1 MIIRLLFSF
10 IMYNFATE
18 SKLIHLKHL
27 LLMNKIL
34 RFSMMAVLALVANIG
49 FAQTTIL
56 WQEDFSSYKD
66 KDVPKGGANNYACEV
81 DGTKVYAQNLAGG
94 DAPELLVK
102 AKGSFSATVALNGV
116 SGQLTLTY
124 KANKN
129 FVKATVENATAGELV
144 REGTDF
150 TLPITVA
157 AGTANITIKIANTST
172 STNARLDNIKL
183 FQGVGKKPAGLSW
196 GTASRTVTIGSEDN
210 LFPTLTNSHNLAVKY
225 SSDDPDVAA
234 IDATT
239 GEITLVMAGKANIT
253 AEFEG
258 NDEYEAAKVSYEL
271 TVKDVP
277 SVDLKNTPETAYTV
291 AKALELIAAGEGLEV
306 NVYVKGQ
313 ITNIKEV
320 ETEKYG
326 NATYD
331 ISDDATAANKLT
343 VFRGYFYDKGKFTSS
358 DQIKVGDVVV
368 VYGKLVL
375 YNNKTSQVTNSSI
388 YSLNGVVSGVDNITV
403 DKNVDTPA
411 YNVAGQR
418 VNDAYKGIVVKNGKK
433 YLNK

>member
-1 MIIRLLFSF
+1 
-10 IMYNFATE
+10 
-18 SKLIHLKHL
+18 
-27 LLMNKIL
+27 MNKIL

-49 FAQTTIL
+49 FAQTTTL
-56 WQEDFSSYKD
+56 WQEDFSSYKAD
-66 KDVPKGGANNYACEV
+66 DVPKGGAYNYACEV
-81 DGTKVYAQNLAGG
+81 EGTRVYAEKLAGG

-102 AKGSFSATVALNGV
+102 SKGSFSATVALNGV

-124 KANKN
+124 KANKK
-129 FVKATVENATAGELV
+129 FVKATVENATAGDLV
-144 REGTDF
+144 IVGTDV

-157 AGTANITIKIANTST
+157 AGTASITIKIANTSN
-172 STNARLDNIKL
+172 SSNARLDNIKL
-183 FQGVGKKPAGLSW
+183 FQGVGKKAAGLSW
-196 GTASRTVTIGSEDN
+196 GTASRTVTIGAEDN
-210 LFPTLTNSHNLAVKY
+210 KFPELTNSHNLAVKY

-234 IDATT
+234 IDAAT
-239 GEITLVMAGKANIT
+239 GEITLGIPGKANIT
-253 AEFEG
+253 AEFDG
-258 NDEYEAAKVSYEL
+258 NDEYEAAKVTYEL
-271 TVKDVP
+271 TVKAA
-277 SVDLKNTPETAYTV
+277 STVDLKNTPETAYTV
-291 AKALELIAAGEGLEV
+291 AKALELIAAGEGLDDAK
-306 NVYVKGQ
+306 VYVKGQ

-320 ETEKYG
+320 NASYG

-343 VFRGYFYDKGKFTSS
+343 VFRGYFYDNKHFTSN

-368 VYGKLVL
+368 VYGKLVN
-375 YNNKTSQVTNSSI
+375 YKNKTPQVTYSSI

-403 DKNVDTPA
+403 DKNVDAPA

>member
-1 MIIRLLFSF
+1 
-10 IMYNFATE
+10 
-18 SKLIHLKHL
+18 
-27 LLMNKIL
+27 MNKIL

-56 WQEDFSSYKD
+56 WQEDFSSYKAN
-66 KDVPKGGANNYACEV
+66 DVPNGGTYNYACEGS
-81 DGTKVYAQNLAGG
+81 GTKVYVDTEKANANLAGG
-94 DAPELLVK
+94 ESPELLVSK
-102 AKGSFSATVALNGV
+102 KGGSFSATVALNGV

-124 KANKN
+124 KTNKD
-129 FVKATVENATAGELV
+129 FIKATVENATAGDLV
-144 REGTDF
+144 RTGNDVS
-150 TLPITVA
+150 LPITVA
-157 AGTANITIKIANTST
+157 AGTASITIKFDNTST
-172 STNARLDNIKL
+172 GKGQNGRLDNIKL
-183 FQGVGKKPAGLSW
+183 FQGVGKKAPGLSW
-196 GTASRTVTIGSEDN
+196 GTASRTVTIGAEDN
-210 LFPTLTNSHNLAVKY
+210 EFPTLTNTYNLAVKY

-271 TVKDVP
+271 TVKAASTVNI
-277 SVDLKNTPETAYTV
+277 KNTPETAYTV
-291 AKALELIAAGEGLEV
+291 AKALELINAGEGLDAK
-306 NVYVKGQ
+306 VYVKGQ
-313 ITNIKEV
+313 ITSIKEV
-320 ETEKYG
+320 SASFG

-343 VFRGYFYDKGKFTSS
+343 VYRGYFYDNKHFTSI

-368 VYGKLVL
+368 VYGKLVN
-375 YNNKTSQVTNSSI
+375 YNDNTPQVTNSSI

-403 DKNVDTPA
+403 DKNVDAPA

>member
-1 MIIRLLFSF
+1 
-10 IMYNFATE
+10 
-18 SKLIHLKHL
+18 
-27 LLMNKIL
+27 MNKIL

-56 WQEDFSSYKD
+56 WQEDFSSYKAN
-66 KDVPKGGANNYACEV
+66 DVPKGGAYNYACV
-81 DGTKVYAQNLAGG
+81 GTGTKVYVDTEKDKANLAGG
-94 DAPELLVK
+94 ESPELLVGK
-102 AKGSFSATVALNGV
+102 KGGSFSATVALNGV

-124 KANKN
+124 KTNKD
-129 FVKATVENATAGELV
+129 FIKATVENAKAGDLV
-144 REGTDF
+144 KTGNDVS
-150 TLPITVA
+150 LPITVA
-157 AGTANITIKIANTST
+157 AGTASITIKFDNTST
-172 STNARLDNIKL
+172 GKGQNGRLDNIKL
-183 FQGVGKKPAGLSW
+183 FQGVGKKAAGLSW
-196 GTASRTVTIGSEDN
+196 GTASRTVTIGAEDN
-210 LFPTLTNSHNLAVKY
+210 KFPTLTNTYNLAVKY

-271 TVKDVP
+271 TVKAASTVNI
-277 SVDLKNTPETAYTV
+277 KNTPETAYTV
-291 AKALELIAAGEGLEV
+291 AKALELINAGEGLDAK
-306 NVYVKGQ
+306 VYVKGQ
-313 ITNIKEV
+313 ITSIKEV
-320 ETEKYG
+320 SASFG

-343 VFRGYFYDKGKFTSS
+343 AFRGYFYDNKHFTSN
-358 DQIKVGDVVV
+358 DQIKVGNVVV
-368 VYGKLVL
+368 VYGKLVN
-375 YNNKTSQVTNSSI
+375 YNNNTPQVTNSSI

-403 DKNVDTPA
+403 DKNVDAPA

>member
-1 MIIRLLFSF
+1 
-10 IMYNFATE
+10 
-18 SKLIHLKHL
+18 
-27 LLMNKIL
+27 MNKIL
-34 RFSMMAVLALVANIG
+34 RFSMMAVLVLVANIG
-49 FAQTTIL
+49 FAQTTTL
-56 WQEDFSSYKD
+56 WQEDFSSYKAD
-66 KDVPKGGANNYACEV
+66 AVPNGGAYNYACEGS
-81 DGTKVYAQNLAGG
+81 GTKVYAENLASG
-94 DAPELLVK
+94 DAPELLVSK
-102 AKGSFSATVALNGV
+102 KGGSFSATVALNGV

-124 KANKN
+124 KTNKN
-129 FVKATVENATAGELV
+129 FIKATVENAKAGDLV
-144 REGTDF
+144 KTGNDVS
-150 TLPITVA
+150 LPITVA
-157 AGTANITIKIANTST
+157 AGTASITIKIANTST
-172 STNARLDNIKL
+172 GKGQNGRLDNIKL
-183 FQGVGKKPAGLSW
+183 FQGVGKKAAGLSW
-196 GTASRTVTIGSEDN
+196 GTASRTVTIGAEDN
-210 LFPTLTNSHNLAVKY
+210 LFPTLTNTYNLAVKY

-253 AEFEG
+253 AEFAG

-291 AKALELIAAGEGLEV
+291 AKALELINAGEGLEA

-313 ITNIKEV
+313 ITNIQDV
-320 ETEKYG
+320 DTGDFG
-326 NATYD
+326 NATYT
-331 ISDDATAANKLT
+331 ISDDATAANALLIY
-343 VFRGYFYDKGKFTSS
+343 RGYYYDKGKFTSK

-368 VYGKLVL
+368 VYGKLVKF
-375 YNNKTSQVTNSSI
+375 YEKFEMNSGNHI

-403 DKNVDTPA
+403 DKNVDAPA

>member
-1 MIIRLLFSF
+1 
-10 IMYNFATE
+10 
-18 SKLIHLKHL
+18 
-27 LLMNKIL
+27 MNKIL

-49 FAQTTIL
+49 FAQTKTL
-56 WQEDFSSYKD
+56 WQEDFSSYKAN
-66 KDVPKGGANNYACEV
+66 DVPKGGAYNYACV
-81 DGTKVYAQNLAGG
+81 GTGTKVYVDTEKDKANLAGG
-94 DAPELLVK
+94 ESPELLVGK
-102 AKGSFSATVALNGV
+102 KGGSFSATVALNGV

-124 KANKN
+124 KTNKD
-129 FVKATVENATAGELV
+129 FIKATVENAKAGDLV
-144 REGTDF
+144 KTGNDVS
-150 TLPITVA
+150 LPITVA
-157 AGTANITIKIANTST
+157 AGTASITIKIANEGSK
-172 STNARLDNIKL
+172 NGRLDNIKL
-183 FQGVGKKPAGLSW
+183 FQGVGKKAAGLSW
-196 GTASRTVTIGSEDN
+196 GTASRTVTIGAEDN
-210 LFPTLTNSHNLAVKY
+210 KFPTLTNTYNLAVKY

-258 NDEYEAAKVSYEL
+258 NDEYEAAKVTYEL
-271 TVKDVP
+271 TVKAA
-277 SVDLKNTPETAYTV
+277 STVDLKNTPETAYTV
-291 AKALELIAAGEGLEV
+291 AKALELIAAGEGLDAK
-306 NVYVKGQ
+306 VYVKGQ
-313 ITNIKEV
+313 ITSIKEV
-320 ETEKYG
+320 STSFG

-343 VFRGYFYDKGKFTSS
+343 VYRGYFYDNKHFTSN

-368 VYGKLVL
+368 VYGKLVN
-375 YNNKTSQVTNSSI
+375 YNNNTPQVTNSSI

-403 DKNVDTPA
+403 DKNVDAPA

>member
-1 MIIRLLFSF
+1 
-10 IMYNFATE
+10 
-18 SKLIHLKHL
+18 
-27 LLMNKIL
+27 MNKIL

-56 WQEDFSSYKD
+56 WQEDFSSYKAN
-66 KDVPKGGANNYACEV
+66 DVPNGGTYNYACEV
-81 DGTKVYAQNLAGG
+81 EGTKVYKENLAGG

-102 AKGSFSATVALNGV
+102 SKGSFSATVALNGV

-124 KANKN
+124 KAKN
-129 FVKATVENATAGELV
+129 NTKTTVENATAGDLV
-144 REGTDF
+144 KTGYDVS
-150 TLPITVA
+150 LPITVA
-157 AGTANITIKIANTST
+157 AGTASITIKIANEGSK
-172 STNARLDNIKL
+172 NVRLDNIKL
-183 FQGVGKKPAGLSW
+183 FQGVGKKAPGLSW
-196 GTASRTVTIGSEDN
+196 GTATRTVTIGAEDN
-210 LFPTLTNSHNLAVKY
+210 KFPTLTNTYNLAVKY

-239 GEITLVMAGKANIT
+239 GEISLGIAGKAHIT

-258 NDEYEAAKVSYEL
+258 NDEYEAAKVTYEL

-291 AKALELIAAGEGLEV
+291 AKALELINAGEGLEA

-313 ITNIKEV
+313 ITNIQDV
-320 ETEKYG
+320 DTGDFG
-326 NATYD
+326 NATYT
-331 ISDDATAANKLT
+331 ISDDATAANALLIY
-343 VFRGYFYDKGKFTSS
+343 RGYYYDKGKFTSK

-368 VYGKLVL
+368 VYGKLVKF
-375 YNNKTSQVTNSSI
+375 YEKFEMNSGNHI
-388 YSLNGVVSGVDNITV
+388 YSINGVASGVDNITV
-403 DKNVDTPA
+403 DENVDAPA

>member
-1 MIIRLLFSF
+1 M
-10 IMYNFATE
+10 
-18 SKLIHLKHL
+18 
-27 LLMNKIL
+27 
-34 RFSMMAVLALVANIG
+34 V
-49 FAQTTIL
+49 
-56 WQEDFSSYKD
+56 
-66 KDVPKGGANNYACEV
+66 
-81 DGTKVYAQNLAGG
+81 
-94 DAPELLVK
+94 
-102 AKGSFSATVALNGV
+102 
-116 SGQLTLTY
+116 
-124 KANKN
+124 
-129 FVKATVENATAGELV
+129 
-144 REGTDF
+144 GTDA

-157 AGTANITIKIANTST
+157 AGTTSITIKIANTS
-172 STNARLDNIKL
+172 SSSNARLDNIKL
-183 FQGVGKKPAGLSW
+183 IQGVGKKAPGLSW

-210 LFPTLTNSHNLAVKY
+210 LFPTLTNTYNLAVKY

-239 GEITLVMAGKANIT
+239 GEITLGMAGKANIT
-253 AEFEG
+253 AEFAG

-291 AKALELIAAGEGLEV
+291 AKALELIAAGEGLDV

-368 VYGKLVL
+368 IYGKLVL
-375 YNNKTSQVTNSSI
+375 YKNTTPQVTNSSV
-388 YSLNGVVSGVDNITV
+388 YSLNGVVSGVSNITV
-403 DKNVDTPA
+403 DENVDAPA

>member
-1 MIIRLLFSF
+1 
-10 IMYNFATE
+10 
-18 SKLIHLKHL
+18 
-27 LLMNKIL
+27 MNKIL

-56 WQEDFSSYKD
+56 WQEDFSSYKAN
-66 KDVPKGGANNYACEV
+66 DVPNGGTYNYACEV
-81 DGTKVYAQNLAGG
+81 EGTKVYKENLAGG

-102 AKGSFSATVALNGV
+102 TKGSFSATVALNGV

-124 KANKN
+124 KAKN
-129 FVKATVENATAGELV
+129 NTKTTVENATAGDLV
-144 REGTDF
+144 KTGYDVS
-150 TLPITVA
+150 LPITVA
-157 AGTANITIKIANTST
+157 AGTASITIKIANEGSK
-172 STNARLDNIKL
+172 NVRLDNIKL
-183 FQGVGKKPAGLSW
+183 FQGVGKKAPGLSW
-196 GTASRTVTIGSEDN
+196 GTATRTVTIGAEDN
-210 LFPTLTNSHNLAVKY
+210 EFPTLTNTYNLAVKY

-291 AKALELIAAGEGLEV
+291 AKALELINAGEGLEA

-313 ITNIKEV
+313 ITNIQDV
-320 ETEKYG
+320 DTGDFG
-326 NATYD
+326 NATYT
-331 ISDDATAANKLT
+331 ISDDATAANALLIY
-343 VFRGYFYDKGKFTSS
+343 RGYYYDKGKFTSK

-368 VYGKLVL
+368 VYGKLVKF
-375 YNNKTSQVTNSSI
+375 YEKFEMNSGNHI
-388 YSLNGVVSGVDNITV
+388 YSINGVVSGVDNITV
-403 DKNVDTPA
+403 DKNVDAPA

>member
-1 MIIRLLFSF
+1 
-10 IMYNFATE
+10 
-18 SKLIHLKHL
+18 
-27 LLMNKIL
+27 MNKIL

-56 WQEDFSSYKD
+56 WQEDFSSYKAN
-66 KDVPKGGANNYACEV
+66 DVPNGGTYNYACEGS
-81 DGTKVYAQNLAGG
+81 GTKVYKENLAGG
-94 DAPELLVK
+94 DVPELLVSK
-102 AKGSFSATVALNGV
+102 QGGSFSATVALNGV

-124 KANKN
+124 KTNKD
-129 FVKATVENATAGELV
+129 FIKATVENAKAGDLV
-144 REGTDF
+144 KTGNDVS
-150 TLPITVA
+150 LPITVA
-157 AGTANITIKIANTST
+157 AGTASITIKFDNTST
-172 STNARLDNIKL
+172 GKGQNGRLDNIKL
-183 FQGVGKKPAGLSW
+183 FQGVGKKAAGLSW
-196 GTASRTVTIGSEDN
+196 GTASRTVTIGAEDN
-210 LFPTLTNSHNLAVKY
+210 KFPTLTNTYNLAVKY

-253 AEFEG
+253 AEFAG

-291 AKALELIAAGEGLEV
+291 AKALELINAGEGLEA

-313 ITNIKEV
+313 ITNIQDV
-320 ETEKYG
+320 DTGDFG
-326 NATYD
+326 NATYT
-331 ISDDATAANKLT
+331 ISDDATAANALLIY
-343 VFRGYFYDKGKFTSS
+343 RGYYYDKGKFTSK

-368 VYGKLVL
+368 VYGKLVKF
-375 YNNKTSQVTNSSI
+375 NEKFEMNSGNHI
-388 YSLNGVVSGVDNITV
+388 YSINGVVSGVDNITV
-403 DKNVDTPA
+403 DKNVDAPA

>member
-1 MIIRLLFSF
+1 
-10 IMYNFATE
+10 
-18 SKLIHLKHL
+18 
-27 LLMNKIL
+27 MNKIL

-56 WQEDFSSYKD
+56 WQEDFSSYKAN
-66 KDVPKGGANNYACEV
+66 DVPKGGAYNYACV
-81 DGTKVYAQNLAGG
+81 GTGTKVYVDTEKDKANLAGG
-94 DAPELLVK
+94 ESPELLVGK
-102 AKGSFSATVALNGV
+102 KGGSFSATVALNGV

-124 KANKN
+124 KTNKD
-129 FVKATVENATAGELV
+129 FIKATVENATAGDLV
-144 REGTDF
+144 RTGNDVS
-150 TLPITVA
+150 LPITVA
-157 AGTANITIKIANTST
+157 AGTASITIKFDNKST
-172 STNARLDNIKL
+172 GKGQNGRLDNIKL
-183 FQGVGKKPAGLSW
+183 FQGVGKKAPGLSW
-196 GTASRTVTIGSEDN
+196 GTATRTVTIGAEDN
-210 LFPTLTNSHNLAVKY
+210 EFPTLTNTYNLAVKY

-271 TVKDVP
+271 TVKAASTVNI
-277 SVDLKNTPETAYTV
+277 KNTPETAYTV
-291 AKALELIAAGEGLEV
+291 AKALELIAAGEGLDAK
-306 NVYVKGQ
+306 VYVKGQ
-313 ITNIKEV
+313 ITSIKEV
-320 ETEKYG
+320 SASFG

-343 VFRGYFYDKGKFTSS
+343 VFRGYFYDNKHFTSN
-358 DQIKVGDVVV
+358 DQIKVGNVVV
-368 VYGKLVL
+368 VYGKLVN
-375 YNNKTSQVTNSSI
+375 YKNNTPQVTNSSI

-403 DKNVDTPA
+403 DKNVDAPA

>member
-1 MIIRLLFSF
+1 
-10 IMYNFATE
+10 
-18 SKLIHLKHL
+18 
-27 LLMNKIL
+27 MNKIL

-56 WQEDFSSYKD
+56 WQEDFSSYKAN
-66 KDVPKGGANNYACEV
+66 DVPKGGAYNYACV
-81 DGTKVYAQNLAGG
+81 GTGTKVYVDTEKDKANLAGG
-94 DAPELLVK
+94 ESPELLVGK
-102 AKGSFSATVALNGV
+102 KGGSFSATVALNGV

-124 KANKN
+124 KTNKDI
-129 FVKATVENATAGELV
+129 VKTTVENATAGDLV
-144 REGTDF
+144 RTGNDVS
-150 TLPITVA
+150 LPITVA
-157 AGTANITIKIANTST
+157 AGTASITIKFDNTST
-172 STNARLDNIKL
+172 GKGQNGRLDNIKL
-183 FQGVGKKPAGLSW
+183 FQGVGKKAPGLSW
-196 GTASRTVTIGSEDN
+196 GTASRTVTIGAEDN
-210 LFPTLTNSHNLAVKY
+210 EFPTLTNTYNLAVKY

-271 TVKDVP
+271 TVKAA
-277 SVDLKNTPETAYTV
+277 STVDLKNTPETAYTV
-291 AKALELIAAGEGLEV
+291 AKALELIAAGEGLDAK
-306 NVYVKGQ
+306 VYVKGQ
-313 ITNIKEV
+313 ITSIKEV
-320 ETEKYG
+320 SASFG

-343 VFRGYFYDKGKFTSS
+343 VFRGYFYDNKHFTSN
-358 DQIKVGDVVV
+358 DQIKVGNVVV
-368 VYGKLVL
+368 VYGKLVN
-375 YNNKTSQVTNSSI
+375 YNNNTPQVTNSSI

-403 DKNVDTPA
+403 DKNVDAPA

>member
-1 MIIRLLFSF
+1 
-10 IMYNFATE
+10 
-18 SKLIHLKHL
+18 
-27 LLMNKIL
+27 MNKIL

-49 FAQTTIL
+49 FAQTTTL
-56 WQEDFSSYKD
+56 WQEDFSSYKAN
-66 KDVPKGGANNYACEV
+66 DVPKGGAYNYACEV
-81 DGTKVYAQNLAGG
+81 AGTQVYKENLAGG

-102 AKGSFSATVALNGV
+102 KKGSFSATVALNGV

-129 FVKATVENATAGELV
+129 FVKATVENATAGDLV
-144 REGTDF
+144 IVGTDV

-157 AGTANITIKIANTST
+157 AGTASITIKIANTST
-172 STNARLDNIKL
+172 SSNARLDNIKL
-183 FQGVGKKPAGLSW
+183 FQGVGKKAPGLSW
-196 GTASRTVTIGSEDN
+196 GTASRTVTIGAEDN
-210 LFPTLTNSHNLAVKY
+210 KFPTLTNTYNLAVKY

-234 IDATT
+234 IDAAT
-239 GEITLVMAGKANIT
+239 GEITLGIPGKANIT

-258 NDEYEAAKVSYEL
+258 NDEYEAAKVTYEL
-271 TVKDVP
+271 TVKAA
-277 SVDLKNTPETAYTV
+277 STVDLKNTPETAYTV
-291 AKALELIAAGEGLEV
+291 AKALELIAAGEGLDAK
-306 NVYVKGQ
+306 VYVKGQ
-313 ITNIKEV
+313 ITSIKEV
-320 ETEKYG
+320 SASFG

-343 VFRGYFYDKGKFTSS
+343 VFRGYFYDNKHFTSN

-368 VYGKLVL
+368 VYGKLVN
-375 YNNKTSQVTNSSI
+375 YNNKTPQVTNSSI
-388 YSLNGVVSGVDNITV
+388 YSLNGVDSGVDNITV
-403 DKNVDTPA
+403 DKNVDAPA

>member
-1 MIIRLLFSF
+1 
-10 IMYNFATE
+10 
-18 SKLIHLKHL
+18 
-27 LLMNKIL
+27 MNKIL

-56 WQEDFSSYKD
+56 WQEDFSSYKAN
-66 KDVPKGGANNYACEV
+66 DVPNGGAYNYACEGS
-81 DGTKVYAQNLAGG
+81 GTKVYAQNLAGG
-94 DAPELLVK
+94 DAPELLVSK
-102 AKGSFSATVALNGV
+102 KGGSFSATVALNGV

-124 KANKN
+124 KTNKD
-129 FVKATVENATAGELV
+129 FVKATVENATAGDLV
-144 REGTDF
+144 KTGNDVS
-150 TLPITVA
+150 LPITVA
-157 AGTANITIKIANTST
+157 AGTASITIKIANPST
-172 STNARLDNIKL
+172 SDNARLDNIKL
-183 FQGVGKKPAGLSW
+183 FQGVGKKAPGLSW
-196 GTASRTVTIGSEDN
+196 GTASRTVTIGAEDN
-210 LFPTLTNSHNLAVKY
+210 KFPTLTNTYNLAVKY

-271 TVKDVP
+271 TVKAASTVNI
-277 SVDLKNTPETAYTV
+277 KNTPETAYTV
-291 AKALELIAAGEGLEV
+291 AKALELINAGEGLDAK
-306 NVYVKGQ
+306 VYVKGQ
-313 ITNIKEV
+313 ITSIKEV
-320 ETEKYG
+320 SASFG

-343 VFRGYFYDKGKFTSS
+343 VYRGYFYDNGKFTSS
-358 DQIKVGDVVV
+358 DQIKAGDVVV
-368 VYGKLVL
+368 VYGKLVN
-375 YNNKTSQVTNSSI
+375 YNNKTPQVTNSSI

-403 DKNVDTPA
+403 DKNVDAPA
-411 YNVAGQR
+411 YNLAGQR

>member
-1 MIIRLLFSF
+1 
-10 IMYNFATE
+10 
-18 SKLIHLKHL
+18 
-27 LLMNKIL
+27 MNKIL

-56 WQEDFSSYKD
+56 WQEDFSSYKAN
-66 KDVPKGGANNYACEV
+66 DVPKGGAYNYACV
-81 DGTKVYAQNLAGG
+81 GTGTKVYVDTEKDKANLAGG
-94 DAPELLVK
+94 ESPELLVGK
-102 AKGSFSATVALNGV
+102 KGGSFSATVALNGV

-124 KANKN
+124 KTNKD
-129 FVKATVENATAGELV
+129 FIKATVENATAGDLV
-144 REGTDF
+144 RTGNDVS
-150 TLPITVA
+150 LPITVA
-157 AGTANITIKIANTST
+157 AGTASITIKFDNTST
-172 STNARLDNIKL
+172 GKGQNGRLDNIKL
-183 FQGVGKKPAGLSW
+183 FQGVGKKAPGLSW
-196 GTASRTVTIGSEDN
+196 GTASRTVTIGAEDN
-210 LFPTLTNSHNLAVKY
+210 EFPTLTNTYNLAVKY

-271 TVKDVP
+271 TVKAASTVNI
-277 SVDLKNTPETAYTV
+277 KNTPETAYTV
-291 AKALELIAAGEGLEV
+291 AKALELINAGEGLDAK
-306 NVYVKGQ
+306 VYVKGQ
-313 ITNIKEV
+313 ITSIKEV
-320 ETEKYG
+320 SASFG

-343 VFRGYFYDKGKFTSS
+343 VFRGYFYDNKHFTSN
-358 DQIKVGDVVV
+358 DQINVGDVVV
-368 VYGKLVL
+368 VYGKLVN
-375 YNNKTSQVTNSSI
+375 YNNNTPQVTNSSI

-403 DKNVDTPA
+403 DKNVDAPA

>member
-1 MIIRLLFSF
+1 
-10 IMYNFATE
+10 
-18 SKLIHLKHL
+18 
-27 LLMNKIL
+27 MNKIL

-56 WQEDFSSYKD
+56 WQEDFSSYKAD
-66 KDVPKGGANNYACEV
+66 DVPNGGAYNYACEGS
-81 DGTKVYAQNLAGG
+81 GTKVYAANLAGG
-94 DAPELLVK
+94 ESPELLVGK
-102 AKGSFSATVALNGV
+102 KGGSFSATVALNGV

-124 KANKN
+124 KTNKD
-129 FVKATVENATAGELV
+129 FIKATVENAKAGDLV
-144 REGTDF
+144 KTGNDVS
-150 TLPITVA
+150 LPITVA
-157 AGTANITIKIANTST
+157 AGTASITIKFDNTST
-172 STNARLDNIKL
+172 GKGQNGRLDNIKL
-183 FQGVGKKPAGLSW
+183 FQGVGKKAPGLSW
-196 GTASRTVTIGSEDN
+196 GTASRTVTIGAEDN
-210 LFPTLTNSHNLAVKY
+210 EFPTLTNTYNLAVKY

-271 TVKDVP
+271 TVKAA
-277 SVDLKNTPETAYTV
+277 STVDIKNTPETAYTV
-291 AKALELIAAGEGLEV
+291 AKALELINAGEGLDAK
-306 NVYVKGQ
+306 VYVKGQ
-313 ITNIKEV
+313 ITSIKEV
-320 ETEKYG
+320 SASFG

-343 VFRGYFYDKGKFTSS
+343 VYRGYFYDNGKFTSS

-368 VYGKLVL
+368 VYGKLVN
-375 YNNKTSQVTNSSI
+375 YKNNTPQVTNSSI

-403 DKNVDTPA
+403 DKNVDAPA

>member
-1 MIIRLLFSF
+1 
-10 IMYNFATE
+10 
-18 SKLIHLKHL
+18 
-27 LLMNKIL
+27 MNKIL

-56 WQEDFSSYKD
+56 WQEDFSSYKAN
-66 KDVPKGGANNYACEV
+66 DVPNGGTYNYACEV
-81 DGTKVYAQNLAGG
+81 EGTKVYKEKLAGG
-94 DAPELLVK
+94 DVPELLVK
-102 AKGSFSATVALNGV
+102 TKGSFSATVALNGV

-124 KANKN
+124 KAKN
-129 FVKATVENATAGELV
+129 NTKTTVENATAGDLV
-144 REGTDF
+144 KTGNDVS
-150 TLPITVA
+150 LPITVA
-157 AGTANITIKIANTST
+157 AGTASITIKIANEGSK
-172 STNARLDNIKL
+172 NVRLDNIKL
-183 FQGVGKKPAGLSW
+183 FQGVGKKAPGLSW
-196 GTASRTVTIGSEDN
+196 GTASRTVTIGAEDN
-210 LFPTLTNSHNLAVKY
+210 EFPTLTNTYNLAVKY

-239 GEITLVMAGKANIT
+239 GEISLGIAGKAHIT

-271 TVKDVP
+271 TVKAASTVNI
-277 SVDLKNTPETAYTV
+277 KNTPETAYTV
-291 AKALELIAAGEGLEV
+291 AKALELINAGEGLDAK
-306 NVYVKGQ
+306 VYVKGQ
-313 ITNIKEV
+313 ITSIKEV
-320 ETEKYG
+320 SASFG

-343 VFRGYFYDKGKFTSS
+343 VFRGYFYDNKHFTSN
-358 DQIKVGDVVV
+358 DQIKVGNVVV
-368 VYGKLVL
+368 VYGKLVN
-375 YNNKTSQVTNSSI
+375 YNNNTPQVTNSSI

-403 DKNVDTPA
+403 DKNVDAPA

>member
-1 MIIRLLFSF
+1 
-10 IMYNFATE
+10 
-18 SKLIHLKHL
+18 
-27 LLMNKIL
+27 MNKIL

-56 WQEDFSSYKD
+56 WQEDFSSYKAD
-66 KDVPKGGANNYACEV
+66 AVPKGGAYNYACEGT
-81 DGTKVYAQNLAGG
+81 GTKVYVDTEKAKANLAGG
-94 DAPELLVK
+94 ESPELLVSK
-102 AKGSFSATVALNGV
+102 NGGSFSATVALNGV

-124 KANKN
+124 KTNKN
-129 FVKATVENATAGELV
+129 FIKATVENAKAGDLV
-144 REGTDF
+144 KTGNDVS
-150 TLPITVA
+150 LPITVA
-157 AGTANITIKIANTST
+157 AGTASITIKIANTST
-172 STNARLDNIKL
+172 GKGQNGRLDNIKL

-210 LFPTLTNSHNLAVKY
+210 LFPTLTNTYNLAIKY

-239 GEITLVMAGKANIT
+239 GEITLGMAGKANIT
-253 AEFEG
+253 AEFAG

-271 TVKDVP
+271 TVKDAP

-291 AKALELIAAGEGLEV
+291 AKALELIAAGEGLDV

-313 ITNIKEV
+313 ITSIVEV
-320 ETEKYG
+320 ETEKFG
-326 NATYD
+326 NATYA

-343 VFRGYFYDKGKFTSS
+343 VYRGYFYDKGKFTSK

-403 DKNVDTPA
+403 DKNVDAPA

>member
-1 MIIRLLFSF
+1 
-10 IMYNFATE
+10 
-18 SKLIHLKHL
+18 
-27 LLMNKIL
+27 MNKIL

-56 WQEDFSSYKD
+56 WQEDFSSFKAD
-66 KDVPKGGANNYACEV
+66 AVPKGGAYNYACEGS
-81 DGTKVYAQNLAGG
+81 GTKVYAENLASG
-94 DAPELLVK
+94 DAPELLVSK
-102 AKGSFSATVALNGV
+102 KGGSFSATVALNGV

-124 KANKN
+124 KTNKN
-129 FVKATVENATAGELV
+129 FIKATVENAKAGDLV
-144 REGTDF
+144 KTGNDVS
-150 TLPITVA
+150 LPITVA
-157 AGTANITIKIANTST
+157 AGTASITIKIANTST
-172 STNARLDNIKL
+172 GKGQNGRLDNIKL
-183 FQGVGKKPAGLSW
+183 FQGVGKKAAGLSW
-196 GTASRTVTIGSEDN
+196 GTASRTVTIGAEDN
-210 LFPTLTNSHNLAVKY
+210 LFPTLTNTYNLAVKY

-253 AEFEG
+253 AEFAG

-291 AKALELIAAGEGLEV
+291 AKALELINAGEGLEA

-313 ITNIKEV
+313 ITNIQDV
-320 ETEKYG
+320 DTGDFG
-326 NATYD
+326 NATYT
-331 ISDDATAANKLT
+331 ISDDATAANALLIY
-343 VFRGYFYDKGKFTSS
+343 RGYYYDKGKFTSK

-368 VYGKLVL
+368 VYGKLVKF
-375 YNNKTSQVTNSSI
+375 YEKFEMNSGNHI
-388 YSLNGVVSGVDNITV
+388 YSINGVVSGVDNITV
-403 DKNVDTPA
+403 DKNVDAPA

>member
-1 MIIRLLFSF
+1 
-10 IMYNFATE
+10 
-18 SKLIHLKHL
+18 
-27 LLMNKIL
+27 MNKIL

-56 WQEDFSSYKD
+56 WQEDFSSYKAN
-66 KDVPKGGANNYACEV
+66 DVPNGGTYNYACEGS
-81 DGTKVYAQNLAGG
+81 GTKVYAANLAGG
-94 DAPELLVK
+94 ESPELLVSK
-102 AKGSFSATVALNGV
+102 QGGSFSATVALNGV

-124 KANKN
+124 KTNKDI
-129 FVKATVENATAGELV
+129 VKTTVENATAGDLV
-144 REGTDF
+144 KTGYDVS
-150 TLPITVA
+150 LPITVA
-157 AGTANITIKIANTST
+157 AGTASITIKIANTST

-183 FQGVGKKPAGLSW
+183 FQGVGKKAPGLSW
-196 GTASRTVTIGSEDN
+196 GTATRTVTIGAEDN
-210 LFPTLTNSHNLAVKY
+210 KFPTLTNTYNLAVKY

-291 AKALELIAAGEGLEV
+291 AKALELINAGEGLEA

-313 ITNIKEV
+313 ITNIQDV
-320 ETEKYG
+320 DTGDFG
-326 NATYD
+326 NATYT
-331 ISDDATAANKLT
+331 ISDDATAANALLIY
-343 VFRGYFYDKGKFTSS
+343 RGYYYDKGKFTSK

-368 VYGKLVL
+368 VYGKLVKF
-375 YNNKTSQVTNSSI
+375 YEKFEMNSGNHI
-388 YSLNGVVSGVDNITV
+388 YSINGVVSGVDNITV
-403 DKNVDTPA
+403 DKNVDAPA

>member
-1 MIIRLLFSF
+1 
-10 IMYNFATE
+10 
-18 SKLIHLKHL
+18 
-27 LLMNKIL
+27 MNKIL

-49 FAQTTIL
+49 FAQTKTL
-56 WQEDFSSYKD
+56 WQEDFSSYKAN
-66 KDVPKGGANNYACEV
+66 DVPKGGAYNYACV
-81 DGTKVYAQNLAGG
+81 GTGTKVYVDTEKDKANLAGG
-94 DAPELLVK
+94 ESPELLVGK
-102 AKGSFSATVALNGV
+102 KGGSFSATVALNGV

-124 KANKN
+124 KTNKD
-129 FVKATVENATAGELV
+129 FIKATVENAKAGDLV
-144 REGTDF
+144 QTGNDVS
-150 TLPITVA
+150 LPITVA
-157 AGTANITIKIANTST
+157 AGTASITIKFDNKST
-172 STNARLDNIKL
+172 GKGQNGRLDNIKL
-183 FQGVGKKPAGLSW
+183 FQGVGKKAAGLSW
-196 GTASRTVTIGSEDN
+196 GTASRTVTIGAEDN
-210 LFPTLTNSHNLAVKY
+210 KFPTLTNTYNLAVKY

-271 TVKDVP
+271 TVKAASTVNI
-277 SVDLKNTPETAYTV
+277 KNTPETAYTV
-291 AKALELIAAGEGLEV
+291 AKALELINAGEGLDAK
-306 NVYVKGQ
+306 VYVKGQ
-313 ITNIKEV
+313 ITRIKEV
-320 ETEKYG
+320 STSFG

-343 VFRGYFYDKGKFTSS
+343 VYRGYFYDNKHFTSN

-368 VYGKLVL
+368 VYGKLVN
-375 YNNKTSQVTNSSI
+375 YNNNTPQVTNSSI

-403 DKNVDTPA
+403 DKNVDAPA

>member
-1 MIIRLLFSF
+1 
-10 IMYNFATE
+10 
-18 SKLIHLKHL
+18 
-27 LLMNKIL
+27 MNKIL
-34 RFSMMAVLALVANIG
+34 RFSMMAVLAFVANIG
-49 FAQTTIL
+49 FAQTKTL
-56 WQEDFSSYKD
+56 WQEDFSSYKAN
-66 KDVPKGGANNYACEV
+66 DVPKGGAYNYACEV
-81 DGTKVYAQNLAGG
+81 AGTQVYKENLAGG

-102 AKGSFSATVALNGV
+102 KKGSFSATVALNGV

-129 FVKATVENATAGELV
+129 FVKATVENATAGDLV
-144 REGTDF
+144 IVGTDV

-157 AGTANITIKIANTST
+157 AGTASITIKIANTST
-172 STNARLDNIKL
+172 SSNARLDNIKL
-183 FQGVGKKPAGLSW
+183 FQGVGKKAPGLSW
-196 GTASRTVTIGSEDN
+196 GTASRTVTIGAEDN
-210 LFPTLTNSHNLAVKY
+210 KFPTLTNTYNLAVKY

-239 GEITLVMAGKANIT
+239 GEITLGIAGKANIT

-258 NDEYEAAKVSYEL
+258 NDEYEAAKVTYEL
-271 TVKDVP
+271 TVKAASTVNI
-277 SVDLKNTPETAYTV
+277 KNTPETAYTV
-291 AKALELIAAGEGLEV
+291 AKALELIAAGEGLDAK
-306 NVYVKGQ
+306 VYVKGQ
-313 ITNIKEV
+313 ITSIKEV
-320 ETEKYG
+320 SASFG

-343 VFRGYFYDKGKFTSS
+343 VFRGYFYDNKHFTSN

-368 VYGKLVL
+368 VYGKLVN
-375 YNNKTSQVTNSSI
+375 YNNKTPQVTNSSI

-403 DKNVDTPA
+403 DKNVDAPA
-411 YNVAGQR
+411 YNLAGQR

>member
-1 MIIRLLFSF
+1 
-10 IMYNFATE
+10 
-18 SKLIHLKHL
+18 
-27 LLMNKIL
+27 MNKIL

-56 WQEDFSSYKD
+56 WQEDFSSYKAD
-66 KDVPKGGANNYACEV
+66 DVPNGGAYNYACEGS
-81 DGTKVYAQNLAGG
+81 GTKVYAQNLAGG
-94 DAPELLVK
+94 DTPELLVSK
-102 AKGSFSATVALNGV
+102 QGGSFSATVALNGV

-124 KANKN
+124 KTNKN
-129 FVKATVENATAGELV
+129 FVKATVENATAGDLV
-144 REGTDF
+144 KTGNDVS
-150 TLPITVA
+150 LPITVA
-157 AGTANITIKIANTST
+157 AGTASITIKIANTST

-183 FQGVGKKPAGLSW
+183 FQGVGKKAPGLSW
-196 GTASRTVTIGSEDN
+196 GTASRTVTIGAEDN
-210 LFPTLTNSHNLAVKY
+210 EFPTLTNTYNLAVKY

-239 GEITLVMAGKANIT
+239 GEITLGIAGKANIT

-271 TVKDVP
+271 TVKAA
-277 SVDLKNTPETAYTV
+277 STVDLKNTPETAYTV
-291 AKALELIAAGEGLEV
+291 AKALELIAAGEGLDAK
-306 NVYVKGQ
+306 VYVKGQ
-313 ITNIKEV
+313 ITSIKEV
-320 ETEKYG
+320 SASFG

-343 VFRGYFYDKGKFTSS
+343 VYRGYFYDNKHFTSN

-368 VYGKLVL
+368 VYGKLVN
-375 YNNKTSQVTNSSI
+375 YKNNTPQVTNSSI

-403 DKNVDTPA
+403 DKNVDAPA
-411 YNVAGQR
+411 YNIAGQR

>member
-1 MIIRLLFSF
+1 
-10 IMYNFATE
+10 
-18 SKLIHLKHL
+18 
-27 LLMNKIL
+27 MNKIL

-56 WQEDFSSYKD
+56 WQENFSSYKAD
-66 KDVPKGGANNYACEV
+66 AVPKGGAYNYACEGS
-81 DGTKVYAQNLAGG
+81 GTKVYVDTEKAKANLAGG
-94 DAPELLVK
+94 ESPELLVSK
-102 AKGSFSATVALNGV
+102 NGGSFSATVALNGV

-124 KANKN
+124 KTNKD
-129 FVKATVENATAGELV
+129 FIKATVENAKAGDLV
-144 REGTDF
+144 KTGNDVS
-150 TLPITVA
+150 LPITVA
-157 AGTANITIKIANTST
+157 AGTASITIKIANTST
-172 STNARLDNIKL
+172 GKGQNGRLDNIKL
-183 FQGVGKKPAGLSW
+183 FQGVGKKAPGLSW
-196 GTASRTVTIGSEDN
+196 GTSARTVTIGAEDN
-210 LFPTLTNSHNLAVKY
+210 KFPTLTNTYNLAVKY

-239 GEITLVMAGKANIT
+239 GKITLGIPGKTNIT

-258 NDEYEAAKVSYEL
+258 NDEYEAAKVTYEL
-271 TVKDVP
+271 TVKAA
-277 SVDLKNTPETAYTV
+277 STVDLKNTPETAYTV
-291 AKALELIAAGEGLEV
+291 AKALELIAAGEGLDAK
-306 NVYVKGQ
+306 VYVKGQ
-313 ITNIKEV
+313 ITSIKEV
-320 ETEKYG
+320 SASFG

-343 VFRGYFYDKGKFTSS
+343 VFRGYFYDNKHFTSN

-368 VYGKLVL
+368 VYGKLVN
-375 YNNKTSQVTNSSI
+375 YNNKTPQVTNSSI

-403 DKNVDTPA
+403 DKNVDAPA

>member
-1 MIIRLLFSF
+1 
-10 IMYNFATE
+10 
-18 SKLIHLKHL
+18 
-27 LLMNKIL
+27 MNKIL

-56 WQEDFSSYKD
+56 WQEDFSSYKAD
-66 KDVPKGGANNYACEV
+66 DVPNGGAYNYACV
-81 DGTKVYAQNLAGG
+81 GTGTKVYVDTEKDKANLAGG
-94 DAPELLVK
+94 ESPELLVGK
-102 AKGSFSATVALNGV
+102 KGGSFSATVALNGV

-124 KANKN
+124 KTNKD
-129 FVKATVENATAGELV
+129 FIKATVENAKAGDLV
-144 REGTDF
+144 KTGNDVS
-150 TLPITVA
+150 LPITVA
-157 AGTANITIKIANTST
+157 AGTASITIKFDNTST
-172 STNARLDNIKL
+172 GKGQNGRLDNIKL
-183 FQGVGKKPAGLSW
+183 FQGVGKKAAGLSW
-196 GTASRTVTIGSEDN
+196 GTASRTVTIGAEDN
-210 LFPTLTNSHNLAVKY
+210 KFPTLTNTYNLAVKY

-239 GEITLVMAGKANIT
+239 GEISLGIAGKAHIT

-271 TVKDVP
+271 TVKAASTVNI
-277 SVDLKNTPETAYTV
+277 KNTPETAYTV
-291 AKALELIAAGEGLEV
+291 AKALELINAGEGLDAK
-306 NVYVKGQ
+306 VYVKGQ
-313 ITNIKEV
+313 ITSIKEV
-320 ETEKYG
+320 SASFG

-343 VFRGYFYDKGKFTSS
+343 VYRGYFYDNGKFTSS

-368 VYGKLVL
+368 VYGKLVN
-375 YNNKTSQVTNSSI
+375 YNNNTPQVTNSSI

-403 DKNVDTPA
+403 DKNVDAPA

>member
-1 MIIRLLFSF
+1 
-10 IMYNFATE
+10 
-18 SKLIHLKHL
+18 
-27 LLMNKIL
+27 MNKIL

-56 WQEDFSSYKD
+56 WQEDFSSYKAD
-66 KDVPKGGANNYACEV
+66 EVPKGGTYNYACEV
-81 DGTKVYAQNLAGG
+81 EGTQVYAEKLAGG

-102 AKGSFSATVALNGV
+102 KKGSFSATVALNGV

-124 KANKN
+124 KSNKN
-129 FVKATVENATAGELV
+129 FVKATVENAKAGELV

-183 FQGVGKKPAGLSW
+183 FQGVGKKAAGLSW

-210 LFPTLTNSHNLAVKY
+210 LFPTLTNPHNLTIKY
-225 SSDDPDVAA
+225 SSDNPDVAA

-239 GEITLVMAGKANIT
+239 GEITLGMAGKANIT
-253 AEFEG
+253 AEFAG
-258 NDEYEAAKVSYEL
+258 NDEYEAAKVTYEL

-291 AKALELIAAGEGLEV
+291 AKALELIAAGEGLDV

-326 NATYD
+326 NATYT

-343 VFRGYFYDKGKFTSS
+343 VYRGYFYDKGKFTSK

-368 VYGKLVL
+368 VYGKLVN
-375 YNNKTSQVTNSSI
+375 YKNNTPQVTYSSV
-388 YSLNGVVSGVDNITV
+388 YSLNGVVSGVANITV
-403 DKNVDTPA
+403 DENVDAPA

>member
-1 MIIRLLFSF
+1 
-10 IMYNFATE
+10 
-18 SKLIHLKHL
+18 
-27 LLMNKIL
+27 MNKIL

-56 WQEDFSSYKD
+56 WQEDFSSYKAN
-66 KDVPKGGANNYACEV
+66 DVPKGGTYNYACEV
-81 DGTKVYAQNLAGG
+81 AGTQVYKENLAGG

-102 AKGSFSATVALNGV
+102 KKGSFSATVALNGV

-129 FVKATVENATAGELV
+129 FVKATVENATAGDLV
-144 REGTDF
+144 IAGTDV

-157 AGTANITIKIANTST
+157 AGTASITIKIANTS
-172 STNARLDNIKL
+172 SSANARLDNIKL
-183 FQGVGKKPAGLSW
+183 FQGVGKKAAGLSW
-196 GTASRTVTIGSEDN
+196 GTASRTVTIGAEDN
-210 LFPTLTNSHNLAVKY
+210 KFPTLTNTYNLAVKY

-239 GEITLVMAGKANIT
+239 GKITLGMAGKANIT
-253 AEFEG
+253 AEFAG

-277 SVDLKNTPETAYTV
+277 SVDLKNTPETAYSV
-291 AKALELIAAGEGLEV
+291 AKALELIAAGEGLDV

-320 ETEKYG
+320 ETEKHG

-343 VFRGYFYDKGKFTSS
+343 VYRGYFYDKGKFTSS

-368 VYGKLVL
+368 VYGKLVN
-375 YNNKTSQVTNSSI
+375 YNNKFPQITYSSV
-388 YSLNGVVSGVDNITV
+388 YSLNGVVSGVANITV
-403 DKNVDTPA
+403 DENVDAPA

>member
-1 MIIRLLFSF
+1 
-10 IMYNFATE
+10 
-18 SKLIHLKHL
+18 
-27 LLMNKIL
+27 MNKIL

-56 WQEDFSSYKD
+56 WQEDFSSYKAN
-66 KDVPKGGANNYACEV
+66 DVPKGGAYNYACV
-81 DGTKVYAQNLAGG
+81 GTGTKVYVDTEKDKANLAGG
-94 DAPELLVK
+94 ESPELLVGK
-102 AKGSFSATVALNGV
+102 KGGSFSATVALNGV

-124 KANKN
+124 KTNKD
-129 FVKATVENATAGELV
+129 FIKATVENATAGDLV
-144 REGTDF
+144 KTGNDVS
-150 TLPITVA
+150 LPITVA
-157 AGTANITIKIANTST
+157 AGTASITIKFDNTST
-172 STNARLDNIKL
+172 GKGQNGRLDNIKL
-183 FQGVGKKPAGLSW
+183 FQGVGKKAPGLSW
-196 GTASRTVTIGSEDN
+196 GTASRTVTIGAEDN
-210 LFPTLTNSHNLAVKY
+210 EFPTLTNTYNLAVKY

-271 TVKDVP
+271 TVKAASTVNI
-277 SVDLKNTPETAYTV
+277 KNTPETAYTV
-291 AKALELIAAGEGLEV
+291 AKALELINAGEGLDAK
-306 NVYVKGQ
+306 VYVKGQ
-313 ITNIKEV
+313 ITSIKEV
-320 ETEKYG
+320 SASFG

-343 VFRGYFYDKGKFTSS
+343 VFRGYFYDNKHFTSN
-358 DQIKVGDVVV
+358 DQIKVGNVVV
-368 VYGKLVL
+368 VYGKLVN
-375 YNNKTSQVTNSSI
+375 YNNNTPQVTNSSI

-403 DKNVDTPA
+403 DENVDAPA

>member
-1 MIIRLLFSF
+1 
-10 IMYNFATE
+10 
-18 SKLIHLKHL
+18 
-27 LLMNKIL
+27 
-34 RFSMMAVLALVANIG
+34 MMAVLAFVANIG
-49 FAQTTIL
+49 FAQTKTL
-56 WQEDFSSYKD
+56 WQEDFSSYKAN
-66 KDVPKGGANNYACEV
+66 DVPKGGAYNYACEV
-81 DGTKVYAQNLAGG
+81 AGTQVYKENLAGG

-102 AKGSFSATVALNGV
+102 KKGSFSATVALNGV

-129 FVKATVENATAGELV
+129 FVKATVENATAGDLV
-144 REGTDF
+144 IVGTDV

-157 AGTANITIKIANTST
+157 AGTASITIKIANTST
-172 STNARLDNIKL
+172 SSNARLDNIKL
-183 FQGVGKKPAGLSW
+183 FQGVGKKAPGLSW
-196 GTASRTVTIGSEDN
+196 GTASRTVTIGAEDN
-210 LFPTLTNSHNLAVKY
+210 KFPTLTNTYNLAVKY

-239 GEITLVMAGKANIT
+239 GEITLGIAGKANIT

-258 NDEYEAAKVSYEL
+258 NDEYEAAKVTYEL
-271 TVKDVP
+271 TVKAASTVNI
-277 SVDLKNTPETAYTV
+277 KNTPETAYTV
-291 AKALELIAAGEGLEV
+291 AKALELIAAGEGLDAK
-306 NVYVKGQ
+306 VYVKGQ
-313 ITNIKEV
+313 ITSIKEV
-320 ETEKYG
+320 SASFG

-343 VFRGYFYDKGKFTSS
+343 VFRGYFYDNKHFTSN

-368 VYGKLVL
+368 VYGKLVN
-375 YNNKTSQVTNSSI
+375 YNNKTPQVTNSSI

-403 DKNVDTPA
+403 DKNVDAPA

>member
-1 MIIRLLFSF
+1 
-10 IMYNFATE
+10 
-18 SKLIHLKHL
+18 
-27 LLMNKIL
+27 MNKIL

-56 WQEDFSSYKD
+56 WQEDFSSYKAN
-66 KDVPKGGANNYACEV
+66 DVPNGGTYNYACEV
-81 DGTKVYAQNLAGG
+81 EGTKVYKENLAGG

-102 AKGSFSATVALNGV
+102 TKGSFSATVALNGV

-124 KANKN
+124 KAKN
-129 FVKATVENATAGELV
+129 NTKTTVENATAGDLV
-144 REGTDF
+144 KTGNDVS
-150 TLPITVA
+150 LPITVA
-157 AGTANITIKIANTST
+157 AGTASITIKIANEGSK
-172 STNARLDNIKL
+172 NVRLDNIKL
-183 FQGVGKKPAGLSW
+183 FQGVGKKAPGLSW
-196 GTASRTVTIGSEDN
+196 GTASRTVTIGAEDN
-210 LFPTLTNSHNLAVKY
+210 EFPTLTNTYNLAVKY

-258 NDEYEAAKVSYEL
+258 NDEYEAAKVTYEL
-271 TVKDVP
+271 TVKAA
-277 SVDLKNTPETAYTV
+277 STVDLKNTPETAYTV
-291 AKALELIAAGEGLEV
+291 AKALELINAGEGLEA

-313 ITNIKEV
+313 ITNIQDV
-320 ETEKYG
+320 DTGDFG
-326 NATYD
+326 NATYT
-331 ISDDATAANKLT
+331 ISDDATAANALLIY
-343 VFRGYFYDKGKFTSS
+343 RGYYYDKGKFTSK

-368 VYGKLVL
+368 VYGKLVKF
-375 YNNKTSQVTNSSI
+375 YEKFEMNSGNHI
-388 YSLNGVVSGVDNITV
+388 YSINGVVSGVDNITV
-403 DKNVDTPA
+403 DENVDAPA